1 MKYLFWR
8 KILLLW
14 GIEADIDK
22 YVLGNYKNPF
32 IQ

>member
-8 KILLLW
+8 KLLPLW
-14 GIEADIDK
+14 DIESDIDK
-22 YVLGNYKNPF
+22 HVLGNYKNPF